1 MKLNNNKI
9 NNNIFFF
16 FVDANKDYD
25 IKLFNINNFFW
36 NIDLLLPVKYF
47 LSFQKNKINFSFLE
61 KNNKLLFFF
70 VFFGKIFF
78 KDQLKNLKNLLN
90 IENNLF
96 NNVSAINTLAL
107 MRNKL
112 YLNFFFFSVIFLV
125 LFFY

>member
-1 MKLNNNKI
+1 M
-9 NNNIFFF
+9 
-16 FVDANKDYD
+16 
-25 IKLFNINNFFW
+25 
-36 NIDLLLPVKYF
+36 PVKYF
-47 LSFQKNKINFSFLE
+47 LSFQNNKINFSFLE

-112 YLNFFFFSVIFLV
+112 YLNFFFFFRHIFSFIFL
-125 LFFY
+125 LKNISLKRSY